1 MKTLNEEQARAVTM
15 PDRTVRIISG
25 PGSGKS
31 RCLTQRAK
39 FLCERMN
46 VNPSEVLMLT
56 FSKKASVELT
66 DRLEKLMGAEQVSK
80 MTVGT
85 FHSLAYRILYQHLFN
100 GKGFKIQ
107 GEASKLMMYK
117 RIIGNN
123 GFRMST
129 PTADVIRIIGF
140 AKNNLVTAQKF
151 LDVYGYKDEAEKIEM
166 VYRLTESAKDEMGA
180 LDYDDLLLRTY
191 QLLNTRGVLGSLQAR
206 HRHIIVDE
214 AQDLNPAITGILLL
228 LAEKHRGLYV
238 AADPHQSIHGY
249 RAAGSDFVLSMPDV
263 YKDTATVF
271 LRKNYRNPKPVLE
284 ASHRLI
290 SHSSIPLDNKQVCA
304 SIDTQ
309 ENPVSFH
316 RAADEKAE
324 AAWIAG
330 EVEALIAFGEADYS
344 DIAILVRMNNY
355 ALRIVGALASKGI
368 PYSVIGSNFY
378 ELPEVKYLLAYLKVL
393 HKPDESDESLLS
405 VLNIPNRY
413 MGTQAKATLEAHAR
427 EQGVSCYQALKT
439 VSFGRSFLDRNIQ
452 KLKCDLEYLKDFPEG
467 ASAGDVLMEIRDVF
481 RIDDY
486 IKENFG
492 AETEDD
498 NRISNID
505 TLIKEANDYHNIGAY
520 LEHINKRAVKND
532 NPEECVRV
540 MSVHASKGLEMPVIF
555 LPGLVEGH
563 LPSRKSLLGG
573 PSSLEEEMRI
583 FFVALTRCIRQVF
596 ISYPANYEGK
606 PSTVSRFLSQAF
618 PERKF

>member
-1 MKTLNEEQARAVTM
+1 MNTLNEEQARAVTL

-66 DRLEKLMGAEQVSK
+66 QRLEMLVGTETVSK

-129 PTADVIRIIGF
+129 PTADMIRMIGL
-140 AKNNLVTAQKF
+140 AKNNLVTPQKF

-166 VYRLTESAKDEMGA
+166 VYRLTESAKEEMGV

-191 QLLNTRGVLGSLQAR
+191 QILNTRSVLSSLQSR

-249 RAAGSDFVLSMPDV
+249 RAAGPDFVMSMPEVYDTNTVYLSM
-263 YKDTATVF
+263 
-271 LRKNYRNPKPVLE
+271 NYRNPEEVLE
-284 ASHRLI
+284 AAHKLI
-290 SHSSIPLDNKQVCA
+290 SHSSVALDNKQVCA
-304 SIDTQ
+304 STNEH
-309 ENPVSFH
+309 ENPVIFH
-316 RAADEKAE
+316 RSADEKAE
-324 AAWIAG
+324 ATWIAG
-330 EVEALIAFGEADYS
+330 EIEALIATGEAEYK

-355 ALRIVGALASKGI
+355 ALRIVGALAAKGI

-413 MGTQAKATLEAHAR
+413 MGNAAKSTLEFHAR
-427 EQGVSCYQALKT
+427 EKGISCYQALKT
-439 VSFGRSFLDRNIQ
+439 VSFGRSFLDRNTQ
-452 KLKCDLEYLKDFPEG
+452 KLRCDLEYLKDFPEG
-467 ASAGDVLMEIRDVF
+467 ASAGDVIGEIREVF

-492 AETEDD
+492 AETEDN
-498 NRISNID
+498 NRLSNID
-505 TLIKEANDYHNIGAY
+505 TLIKEANDHRNIGAY
-520 LEHINKRAVKND
+520 LEHVSKHANKND

-573 PSSLEEEMRI
+573 SSSLEEERRI

>member
-1 MKTLNEEQARAVTM
+1 MDALNEEQARAVTL
-15 PDRTVRIISG
+15 PDKTVRIISG

-31 RCLTQRAK
+31 RCLTKKAE
-39 FLCERMN
+39 FLCNRMN
-46 VNPSEVLMLT
+46 VNPSEILMLT
-56 FSKKASVELT
+56 FSKKASVELSQ
-66 DRLEKLMGAEQVSK
+66 RLEMLMGTGTVSK

-85 FHSLAYRILYQHLFN
+85 FHSLAYRILYQYLFE
-100 GKGFKIQ
+100 GKPFKILDDF
-107 GEASKLMMYK
+107 AKLRLFK

-129 PTADVIRIIGF
+129 PTAEVIRQIGL
-140 AKNNLVTAQKF
+140 AKNNLVTPEKF

-166 VYRLTESAKDEMGA
+166 VYRLTESAKEEMGV

-191 QLLNTRGVLGSLQAR
+191 LLLNKRSVLSSLQSR
-206 HRHIIVDE
+206 HRNIIVDE
-214 AQDLNPAITGILLL
+214 GQDLSPAITGILLL

-238 AADPHQSIHGY
+238 AADPRQSIHGY
-249 RAAGSDFVLSMPDV
+249 RAAGADFVLSMPEV
-263 YKDTATVF
+263 YRDTATVF
-271 LRKNYRNPKPVLE
+271 LRTNYRNPEKVLE

-304 SIDTQ
+304 SANQ
-309 ENPVSFH
+309 HENPVIFH

-324 AAWIAG
+324 ATWIAG
-330 EVEALIAFGEADYS
+330 EIEALIASEEAEYS

-355 ALRIVGALASKGI
+355 ALRIVGALATKGI

-378 ELPEVKYLLAYLKVL
+378 DLPEVKYLLEYLRVV
-393 HKPDESDESLLS
+393 HKPEESDDNLLN
-405 VLNIPNRY
+405 VLNVPNRY
-413 MGTQAKATLEAHAR
+413 MGTQAKAILEAHAR
-427 EQGVSCYQALKT
+427 EAGASCFLALKT
-439 VSFGRSFLDRNIQ
+439 VSFGRAFLDRNIQ
-452 KLKCDLEYLKDFPEG
+452 KLRCDLDYLKDIPEG
-467 ASAGDVLMEIRDVF
+467 STAGDVLQEIREVF
-481 RIDDY
+481 KMDDY

-498 NRISNID
+498 NRIANID
-505 TLIKEANDYHNIGAY
+505 ALIKEASDYRNIGAY
-520 LEHINKRAVKND
+520 LEHVSKHANKND

-540 MSVHASKGLEMPVIF
+540 MSVHASKGLEMPIIF

-563 LPSRKSLLGG
+563 IPSRKSLLGG
-573 PSSLEEEMRI
+573 SSANDEERRI

>member
-1 MKTLNEEQARAVTM
+1 MDALNEEQARAVTL
-15 PDRTVRIISG
+15 PDKTVRIISG

-66 DRLEKLMGAEQVSK
+66 ERLEKLIGAGTVSK

-85 FHSLAYRILYQHLFN
+85 FHSLAYRILYQYMFN
-100 GKGFKIQ
+100 GNGFKIQ
-107 GEASKLMMYK
+107 GEASRLMMYK

-129 PTADVIRIIGF
+129 PTADVMRMIGF
-140 AKNNLVTAQKF
+140 AKNNLVTPDKF
-151 LDVYGYKDEAEKIEM
+151 LDKYGKRDEAEKIEM
-166 VYRLTESAKDEMGA
+166 VYRLTESAKEEMGV
-180 LDYDDLLLRTY
+180 LDYDDLLLHTY
-191 QLLNTRGVLGSLQAR
+191 LLLNKRSILSSLQSR

-249 RAAGSDFVLSMPDV
+249 RAAGPDFVMSMPEVYDTSTVYLSM
-263 YKDTATVF
+263 
-271 LRKNYRNPKPVLE
+271 NYRNPKKVLE
-284 ASHRLI
+284 AAHKLI
-290 SHSSIPLDNKQVCA
+290 SHSSVALDNKQVCA
-304 SIDTQ
+304 STDQ
-309 ENPVSFH
+309 HENPVIFH

-330 EVEALIAFGEADYS
+330 EIEALIASGEAEYS

-355 ALRIVGALASKGI
+355 ALRIVGALAAKGI

-393 HKPDESDESLLS
+393 HKTDDDESLLS

-427 EQGVSCYQALKT
+427 EAGTSCFQGLKT
-439 VSFGRSFLDRNIQ
+439 VSFGRSFLDRNIK
-452 KLKCDLEYLKDFPEG
+452 KLRCDLDYLKDIPEG
-467 ASAGDVLMEIRDVF
+467 STAGDVLQEIRAVF
-481 RIDDY
+481 KIDDY
-486 IKENFG
+486 VRDNFG

-498 NRISNID
+498 NRIANID
-505 TLIKEANDYHNIGAY
+505 ALIKEANDHRNIGAY
-520 LEHINKRAVKND
+520 LEHVSKHANKSD

-540 MSVHASKGLEMPVIF
+540 MSIHASKGLEMKFICIS
-555 LPGLVEGH
+555 GLVEGH
-563 LPSRKSLLGG
+563 IPSRKSLLGG
-573 PSSLEEEMRI
+573 LEAMEEERRI
-583 FFVALTRCIRQVF
+583 FFVALTRCQQQVF
-596 ISYPANYEGK
+596 ISYPMNYEGK
-606 PSTVSRFLSQAF
+606 PSTVSRFLKEAF
-618 PERKF
+618 PTHQF